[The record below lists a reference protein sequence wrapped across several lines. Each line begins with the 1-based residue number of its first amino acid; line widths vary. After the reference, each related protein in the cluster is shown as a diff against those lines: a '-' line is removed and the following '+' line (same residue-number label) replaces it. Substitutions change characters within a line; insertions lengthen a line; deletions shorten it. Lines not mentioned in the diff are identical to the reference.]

1 MDDDPPSSSSSPSAS
16 RLRALLPGPTREGDS
31 SRRPPKL
38 NIPKRISVKTACQ
51 ACRQRKAKCNGQ
63 RPRCSGCI
71 TAGRECYYASNS
83 YEAEAAAMKRK
94 HDELKERM
102 TDHERLY
109 SSLKTRDPHETDEI
123 LRRIRAGKDVK
134 GVTEDLQGANPAAP
148 TSRKQA
154 NPLVRNNS
162 DNTSTSATASGSA
175 SSPTFSATRMSL
187 SQPRQQTRDRLAA
200 LNDHPGSLFEE
211 AWREPQRRAS
221 DDYASI
227 DLQGHIL
234 PFSRWTNII
243 QDDKF
248 LSHLLLLFWTWDTS
262 CNRILDR
269 TIFEDDL
276 RNLDPTTPGV
286 PSALRFCSP
295 FLVNAL
301 LAVSCLYT
309 TNPITFSIP
318 DELSTRG
325 QIFAQEAVQC
335 LKEED
340 TRPSLPVVQG
350 LALMYV
356 YEGALGDGE
365 TALKFQ
371 NLMQSRYMALRLD
384 DIYRSTDTAIAGS
397 RQRAEAHALSWIQWG
412 FYVWDWKPM
421 HGLCRRL
428 AIQKPAR
435 AKTWQEENSP
445 VNRTENPE
453 YWWISYPVSAAPQ
466 RSMKCEIFEAECN
479 FTEII
484 EQVLEFLIP
493 LEQGV
498 PPSRNT
504 GRAVELY
511 SKIMEWKFSLPEEL
525 RAENAVLPAA
535 ILLHLSADLI
545 VISILQPFD
554 HIPKSVFGP
563 FIPRLTSYAH
573 ATNAMSTIWHFR
585 ALYTIHSE
593 YWLIQACS
601 VCAFKVLFAMEE
613 SPIQLETFIKACRAL
628 MELREAFPVAEEVIY
643 SIESVV
649 KNKKVNLPSYAR
661 EYMPNGAGEGVGDL
675 KGVRVRDH
683 SVTVEKAG
691 PDGSEDRFTM
701 TGLLSTL
708 APSETELY

>member
-1 MDDDPPSSSSSPSAS
+1 MDDNPSSSSSSAG

-31 SRRPPKL
+31 PRPPPKL

-51 ACRQRKAKCNGQ
+51 ACRQRKAKVCNGQ

-71 TAGRECYYASNS
+71 TAGRECHYASNP
-83 YEAEAAAMKRK
+83 YEAEAAAIKRK
-94 HDELKERM
+94 HDELKERIA
-102 TDHERLY
+102 DHESLY
-109 SSLKTRDPHETDEI
+109 SSLKTREPQETDEI

-134 GVTEDLQGANPAAP
+134 GVTEDLQGGNLATP
-148 TSRKQA
+148 TSQKQA
-154 NPLVRNNS
+154 NPLLRNNS
-162 DNTSTSATASGSA
+162 DNTSNSATTSGSA
-175 SSPTFSATRMSL
+175 SSPTFSVARMNLSL
-187 SQPRQQTRDRLAA
+187 PQQQTRARLTA
-200 LNDHPGSLFEE
+200 LNNQPGSLFEV

-221 DDYASI
+221 DDSTPI

-234 PFSRWTNII
+234 PLSRWTKVM

-248 LSHLLLLFWTWDTS
+248 LSHLLLLSWTWDTS
-262 CNRILDR
+262 CDRIIDR
-269 TIFEDDL
+269 NIFEDDL
-276 RNLDPTTPGV
+276 KNLDPTTSGA
-286 PSALRFCSP
+286 SSELRFCSP
-295 FLVNAL
+295 FLVNAI
-301 LAVSCLYT
+301 LAISCLYT
-309 TNPITFSIP
+309 TNPITFGIP

-325 QIFAQEAVQC
+325 QVFAQEAIRC
-335 LKEED
+335 LKQED
-340 TRPSLPVVQG
+340 TRPSLPVTQG
-350 LALMYV
+350 LALMHV
-356 YEGALGDGE
+356 YESALGDGE
-365 TALKFQ
+365 TALEFHS
-371 NLMQSRYMALRLD
+371 LMQSRYMALRLD
-384 DIYRSTDTAIAGS
+384 DVYRSTDTAIAGS

-428 AIQKPAR
+428 VIKKPTR

-445 VNRTENPE
+445 LNRTENPQ
-453 YWWISYPVSAAPQ
+453 YWWSSYPVSVAPQ
-466 RSMKCEIFEAECN
+466 RSMKREIFEAECN
-479 FTEII
+479 FTEIT
-484 EQVLEFLIP
+484 EQVLEFLVP

-498 PPSRNT
+498 SPSQNT
-504 GRAVELY
+504 GNAVELY

-535 ILLHLSADLI
+535 ILLHLSADLV

-554 HIPKSVFGP
+554 HVPKSAFGP
-563 FIPRLTSYAH
+563 FHPRLTSYAH

-585 ALYTIHSE
+585 ALYTVQNEH
-593 YWLIQACS
+593 WLIQACS
-601 VCAFKVLFAMEE
+601 VCAFKVLFAIEE

-628 MELREAFPVAEEVIY
+628 MELGAAFPVAEEVIY

-683 SVTVEKAG
+683 SVIVEKADS
-691 PDGSEDRFTM
+691 DGSEDRLTM

-708 APSETELY
+708 APSETGLY